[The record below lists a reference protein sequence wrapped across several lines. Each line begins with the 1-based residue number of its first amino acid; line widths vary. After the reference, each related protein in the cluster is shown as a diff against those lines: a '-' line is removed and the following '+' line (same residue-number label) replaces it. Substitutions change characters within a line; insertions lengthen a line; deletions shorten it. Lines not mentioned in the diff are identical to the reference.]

1 MTVNG
6 LKGDLSSSCLC
17 WWWLNSCFEV
27 QNLVCGP
34 GLYFEDKHCNPTVNN
49 MKYFPVILWVSEA
62 GWPCL
67 CKECLW
73 SSYFFFPFLSEQCQ
87 TPPGK
92 LQLSFP
98 GPEVANS
105 NLFLSLSLCLLFF
118 NWNASGEGLWTL
130 LPVPKQIHN
139 ERVQCL
145 KTCWKVE
152 WIFSANVWLCLNVYT
167 WWQKYFQCSLI
178 LPNFSFDRWFEVFE
192 YAFLFSGYIFF

>member
-1 MTVNG
+1 MSVEF
-6 LKGDLSSSCLC
+6 L
-17 WWWLNSCFEV
+17 
-27 QNLVCGP
+27 
-34 GLYFEDKHCNPTVNN
+34 
-49 MKYFPVILWVSEA
+49 
-62 GWPCL
+62 
-67 CKECLW
+67 
-73 SSYFFFPFLSEQCQ
+73 FFFPFLSEQCQ

-192 YAFLFSGYIFF
+192 YAFLFSGYFFFNLSF

>member
-1 MTVNG
+1 MIVNG

-73 SSYFFFPFLSEQCQ
+73 SSYFFFPF
-87 TPPGK
+87 
-92 LQLSFP
+92 
-98 GPEVANS
+98 
-105 NLFLSLSLCLLFF
+105 
-118 NWNASGEGLWTL
+118 
-130 LPVPKQIHN
+130 
-139 ERVQCL
+139 
-145 KTCWKVE
+145 
-152 WIFSANVWLCLNVYT
+152 CLNSAKHHLENYNCHFLGLRLQIQICFFPYHCVC
-167 WWQKYFQCSLI
+167 YFSTGMLLEKGYGHFCLSQNKFIMNGYSVWKPVEKSNESSL
-178 LPNFSFDRWFEVFE
+178 PM
-192 YAFLFSGYIFF
+192 SGCV

>member
-1 MTVNG
+1 MIVNG

-73 SSYFFFPFLSEQCQ
+73 SSYFF
-87 TPPGK
+87 
-92 LQLSFP
+92 
-98 GPEVANS
+98 
-105 NLFLSLSLCLLFF
+105 SLSV
-118 NWNASGEGLWTL
+118 WT
-130 LPVPKQIHN
+130 VPNTTWKITTVISWAWGCKFKSVSFLIIVFAIFQL
-139 ERVQCL
+139 ECFWRRAMDTSACP
-145 KTCWKVE
+145 KTN
-152 WIFSANVWLCLNVYT
+152 S
-167 WWQKYFQCSLI
+167 
-178 LPNFSFDRWFEVFE
+178 
-192 YAFLFSGYIFF
+192 